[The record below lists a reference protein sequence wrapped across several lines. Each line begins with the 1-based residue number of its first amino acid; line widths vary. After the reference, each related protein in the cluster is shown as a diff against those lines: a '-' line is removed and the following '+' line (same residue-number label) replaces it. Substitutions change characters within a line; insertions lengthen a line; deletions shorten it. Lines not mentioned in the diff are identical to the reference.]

1 MKLRLYFAWLSPQ
14 CGWAFDLITMLL
26 FFFLFGGLL
35 ALPVLWPEADL
46 LASGFFYRA
55 GQGFALANHW
65 FFLSVHEL
73 AFFAPRFLGV
83 VLAVLAFFA
92 WKKKNFFL
100 DSKSCVFLLL
110 ALLIGPGLIANAG
123 FKDHW
128 GRARPREIAAFGGG
142 ASFSSPL
149 APRFENARPNGSFV
163 AGDAAFGFFLPS
175 FAYVAP
181 RRSSRRVFW
190 AGLAGGCLF
199 GFARIAMGAHFL
211 SDVIYAAFFMLLT
224 GAILH
229 AAMFGR
235 DETKARWKLW
245 LSAEPLRR
253 DSQTTAVS
261 S

>member
-1 MKLRLYFAWLSPQ
+1 
-14 CGWAFDLITMLL
+14 MLL

-35 ALPVLWPEADL
+35 VLPALWPEADL
-46 LASGFFYRA
+46 LASGLFYSA
-55 GQGFALANHW
+55 GQGFALADHW
-65 FFLSVHEL
+65 FFLSIHDL

-83 VLAVLAFFA
+83 LLAVLAIFA
-92 WKKKNFFL
+92 WRKKTPFL
-100 DSKSCVFLLL
+100 DSKGCVFLLL
-110 ALLIGPGLIANAG
+110 ALLIGPGLVANAG

-128 GRARPREIAAFGGG
+128 GRARPREITAFGGS

-149 APRFENARPNGSFV
+149 APRFNDARPNGSFV
-163 AGDAAFGFFLPS
+163 SGDGAFGFFLPF

-190 AGLAGGCLF
+190 LGMAAGALF
-199 GFARIAMGAHFL
+199 GFGRVAMGAHFL
-211 SDVIYAAFFMLLT
+211 SDVVYAAFFMLLT

-235 DETKARWKLW
+235 AETKARWKLW

-253 DSQTTAVS
+253 DSKTTALS